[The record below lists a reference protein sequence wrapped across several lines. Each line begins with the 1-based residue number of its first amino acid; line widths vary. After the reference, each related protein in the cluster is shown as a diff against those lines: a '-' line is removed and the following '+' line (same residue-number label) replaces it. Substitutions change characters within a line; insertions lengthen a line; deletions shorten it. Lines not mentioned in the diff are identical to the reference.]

1 MRNLYVGQ
9 EPTVRTLHGT
19 TDWFKIWRGVQQ
31 DCLFSPCLVNLY
43 AVYIMQN
50 ARMDE
55 SQAGIKDAVRS
66 RVRP

>member
-9 EPTVRTLHGT
+9 DPTVRTLHGT

-31 DCLFSPCLVNLY
+31 DCIFSPCLINLY
-43 AVYIMQN
+43 AVPIMQN

-55 SQAGIKDAVRS
+55 SQTGIKDAVRG
-66 RVRP
+66 RIRP